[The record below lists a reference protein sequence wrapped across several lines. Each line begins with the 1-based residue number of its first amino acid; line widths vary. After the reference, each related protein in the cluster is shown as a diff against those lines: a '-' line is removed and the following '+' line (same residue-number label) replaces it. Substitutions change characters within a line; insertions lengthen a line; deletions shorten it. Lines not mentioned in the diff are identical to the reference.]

1 MSDETLLWKQ
11 KQWSARIILMM
22 KAIGNYAT
30 SVIIICW
37 IESKVVGRLKKVIA
51 HGNRE
56 TDSQLLCMYP
66 TTSYLRWTLGHK
78 RENPF
83 FFFFKFQNLYEQR
96 QGFPRTNGVKTK
108 QEEFFAGENHFDYYM
123 GPPSSL
129 FGMIVNSLEFISNL
143 YLYTNFRLVGRAE
156 SLHQNPIN
164 PILQFWI
171 FFLFVSSVVK
181 LLVS

>member
-1 MSDETLLWKQ
+1 MHTETEKPILSFFACTLPHRIWDGLLVTEE
-11 KQWSARIILMM
+11 RIL
-22 KAIGNYAT
+22 
-30 SVIIICW
+30 S
-37 IESKVVGRLKKVIA
+37 
-51 HGNRE
+51 
-56 TDSQLLCMYP
+56 
-66 TTSYLRWTLGHK
+66 
-78 RENPF
+78 

-171 FFLFVSSVVK
+171 FFLFVSSVMK

>member
-37 IESKVVGRLKKVIA
+37 IESKIVGRLKKVIA

-83 FFFFKFQNLYEQR
+83 FFFFLNSKIFMSKGR
-96 QGFPRTNGVKTK
+96 DFPARTEWK
-108 QEEFFAGENHFDYYM
+108 
-123 GPPSSL
+123 PSRR
-129 FGMIVNSLEFISNL
+129 NSLLVKITLITTWDRPLHCLEWL
-143 YLYTNFRLVGRAE
+143 LTRLNSSAT
-156 SLHQNPIN
+156 SIYI
-164 PILQFWI
+164 PILG
-171 FFLFVSSVVK
+171 
-181 LLVS
+181 